1 MKEQILIIY
10 EVKLLAIMFVHA
22 REMLFFLKCLKME
35 LYFRYFQLSFKKN
48 LTAIFI
54 KSCKNW
60 LFIKISLY
68 ILKYTKEK

>member
-22 REMLFFLKCLKME
+22 REMLFFKKM
-35 LYFRYFQLSFKKN
+35 FKDGAIFSLFPTFVKNN

-54 KSCKNW
+54 KSCKN
-60 LFIKISLY
+60 
-68 ILKYTKEK
+68 